1 MRSRLLRCGL
11 PLLRLAGRL
20 VAGAASHGALAYFVV
35 FAGILRAGDFDEGNR
50 LYDEGKFGE
59 AKQTYEKLAGRGE
72 WSANLFHNLG
82 NADYRI
88 GEAGKAALNYERAL
102 ALDATHSEARAN
114 LKWLREQ
121 TGAKMP
127 ARGWW
132 EYAYPALPGD
142 VFAVGAVV
150 AGWAVVFG
158 LVAALFGRKFF
169 GWVIFALL
177 LAIYAGVGVW
187 RSEEDRAL
195 AIVTAKDAVARM
207 APADRAALAEPLPE
221 GSRVRIL
228 SERGEW
234 IYCALPG
241 GGRGWIAEP
250 QLEKVRFSKS

>member
-1 MRSRLLRCGL
+1 M
-11 PLLRLAGRL
+11 AGRQNQRARRACYPEFAAARAL
-20 VAGAASHGALAYFVV
+20 VFVWLIV
-35 FAGILRAGDFDEGNR
+35 LTGVLRAGDFEEGNR

-72 WSANLFHNLG
+72 WSANLFYNLG

-88 GEAGKAALNYERAL
+88 GAAGKAALNFERAL
-102 ALDATHSEARAN
+102 ALDAAHPEARAN

-121 TGAKMP
+121 TGAKM
-127 ARGWW
+127 ATRQWW

-142 VFAVGAVV
+142 VFAVGAVLAAWV
-150 AGWAVVFG
+150 VVFG

-169 GWVIFALL
+169 GWMIFALL
-177 LAIYAGVGVW
+177 VAIYAGVGWW

-241 GGRGWIAEP
+241 GARGWIAEP
-250 QLEKVRFSKS
+250 QLEKVRLSKS

>member
-1 MRSRLLRCGL
+1 MGSRLLRCGL
-11 PLLRLAGRL
+11 PLPRLAGRL
-20 VAGAASHGALAYFVV
+20 VAGASSHGALALFLA
-35 FAGILRAGDFDEGNR
+35 FAGTLRAGDFDEGNR

-72 WSANLFHNLG
+72 WSANLFYNLG

-88 GEAGKAALNYERAL
+88 GAAGKAALNFERAL
-102 ALDATHSEARAN
+102 ALDAAHPEARAN

-121 TGAKMP
+121 TGAKISV
-127 ARGWW
+127 RRWW

-142 VFAVGAVV
+142 VFAMGAVLAV
-150 AGWAVVFG
+150 WAVVFG

-169 GWVIFALL
+169 GWVLFALL
-177 LAIYAGVGVW
+177 FAVYAGVGWW
-187 RSEEDRAL
+187 RSDADRAL

-207 APADRAALAEPLPE
+207 APADRAALAERLPE

-250 QLEKVRFSKS
+250 QVEKVQISKS